1 MARLLDTFDRWA
13 ADRGLDA
20 DAEAPHRFAP
30 TRLPA
35 SRDSSLDLRSGEI
48 ADDRLGDR
56 LPPRLLLAGGAR
68 ARPQGTIRHD
78 GGVAASPGLYV
89 MGLPFMRR
97 RKSTLIDGAADDARE
112 LADHLA
118 RHLAG
123 QPWNG
128 PAPAD
133 AWHQAA

>member
-1 MARLLDTFDRWA
+1 MDA
-13 ADRGLDA
+13 AV
-20 DAEAPHRFAP
+20 EPPHRFAP
-30 TRLPA
+30 TLVAGKPRL
-35 SRDSSLDLRSGEI
+35 SLDLARGEVATI
-48 ADDRLGDR
+48 VWATGFRPDYSWLEVPVLDRKGM
-56 LPPRLLLAGGAR
+56 
-68 ARPQGTIRHD
+68 IRHD
-78 GGVAASPGLYV
+78 GGVAASPGMYV

-128 PAPAD
+128 PAPAE
-133 AWHQAA
+133 AWHQAAQGMAA